1 MTCDLE
7 MKENLLSK
15 TFQTSKANENPIVSA
30 RMEGVK
36 VELMNINKAFSF
48 DFHIKKSGFT
58 TAVYELERSL
68 RYLSG
73 INCGSL
79 INSNKD

>member
-7 MKENLLSK
+7 MVENLFSN
-15 TFQTSKANENPIVSA
+15 TFQTSKANEHPIVSA

-36 VELMNINKAFSF
+36 VELMNVNKAFSF
-48 DFHIKKSGFT
+48 DFHTKKSGFT

-68 RYLSG
+68 RNLLG
-73 INCGSL
+73 INCGSS
-79 INSNKD
+79 INSNKE